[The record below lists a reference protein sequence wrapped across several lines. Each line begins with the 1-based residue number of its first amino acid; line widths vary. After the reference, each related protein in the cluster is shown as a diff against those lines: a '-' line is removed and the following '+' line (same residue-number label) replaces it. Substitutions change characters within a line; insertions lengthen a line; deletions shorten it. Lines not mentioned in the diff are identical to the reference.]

1 VVIGD
6 RRPYLIA
13 LATLDPEE
21 APALAEQLG
30 TGDASLPALSQNEAV
45 RAEVQKVVD
54 EVNSHVGPVEQI
66 KRFEILDH
74 DLAQETGELTPT
86 LKVKR
91 NVVHEKFADLVDRV
105 YAAPR

>member
-13 LATLDPEE
+13 LITLDPEE
-21 APALAEQLG
+21 LPALAAELG
-30 TGDASLPALSQNEAV
+30 IDAPEMASMAQDERV
-45 RAEVQKVVD
+45 QAEVQKAID

-74 DLAQETGELTPT
+74 DLSQETGELTPT

-91 NVVHEKFADLVDRV
+91 NVVHEKFAGVVDRV
-105 YAAPR
+105 YDTPR

>member
-1 VVIGD
+1 MVGD

-13 LATLDPEE
+13 LLTLDPEE

-30 TGDASLPALSQNEAV
+30 LENADLPALAQDDKV

-74 DLAQETGELTPT
+74 DLSQETGELTPT

-91 NVVHEKFADLVDRV
+91 NVVHEKFADVVDRI
-105 YAAPR
+105 YGEPR